1 MDIFRVEDSR
11 NSLLCLSG
19 VYDHEEAYIYNPFIR
34 EHKRLPNC
42 NELDVNGVVYGFG
55 FHPATNEYT
64 VIKISYYPHVYYV
77 PWCFHKS
84 VKYGYPLSEV
94 HVFSLKSYTWR
105 KSRGIILQTP
115 GVLVGGR
122 LLWLTRFNWHLDRLI
137 IAFDLSN
144 DTFQEVPR
152 PDFTVSLFRCRYHLA
167 SFRGCLSACL
177 LTSNGE
183 NLEIWMME
191 EYNKKEYSWMHK
203 FNIGSSSI
211 LSQDLPESY
220 DIWKT
225 SLQKETVTVM
235 CLLNNGDILLDCQ
248 GGILIAY
255 STDKKIL
262 KSISLCGMPK
272 YCKTTAHVGSLN
284 WIDSLA

>member
-1 MDIFRVEDSR
+1 
-11 NSLLCLSG
+11 
-19 VYDHEEAYIYNPFIR
+19 
-34 EHKRLPNC
+34 
-42 NELDVNGVVYGFG
+42 
-55 FHPATNEYT
+55 
-64 VIKISYYPHVYYV
+64 
-77 PWCFHKS
+77 
-84 VKYGYPLSEV
+84 
-94 HVFSLKSYTWR
+94 
-105 KSRGIILQTP
+105 
-115 GVLVGGR
+115 
-122 LLWLTRFNWHLDRLI
+122 
-137 IAFDLSN
+137 
-144 DTFQEVPR
+144 
-152 PDFTVSLFRCRYHLA
+152 
-167 SFRGCLSACL
+167 
-177 LTSNGE
+177 
-183 NLEIWMME
+183 MME

-235 CLLNNGDILLDCQ
+235 CLVNNGDILLDCQ

-284 WIDSLA
+284 WIDNLA